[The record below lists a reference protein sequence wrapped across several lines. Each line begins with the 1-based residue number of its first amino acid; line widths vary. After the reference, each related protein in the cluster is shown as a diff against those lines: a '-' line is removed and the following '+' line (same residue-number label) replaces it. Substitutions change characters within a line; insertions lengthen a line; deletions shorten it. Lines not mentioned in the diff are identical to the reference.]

1 MPYSMIKPVKAIFQ
15 SNGEVLLGEFVEE
28 DYVDIS
34 DGGTG
39 AMTKEGAR
47 ANLELVKYK
56 TYSSY
61 MDMATDSPEETTLT
75 KLDDSGDFY
84 YSHNGEWRTIGS
96 TVKVSGFDKE
106 NNPTEELRVD
116 SLSFNDEFDLIDN
129 DDGTIAITLDLQPIR
144 SRLDV
149 IEGDEYTE
157 GSIKHAI
164 YNLIDLAPDT
174 LDTLNELASAIG
186 DDPEFIKTINDKI
199 DLEIQTR
206 TSEDIRLEDLITALN
221 TKLEQEIADRIAEID
236 RVVSEF
242 DVKLANE
249 KSQRVTGDN
258 LLQTKLNKETLE
270 RTTTDN
276 NLQTRLDAE
285 EDARVLADINLQ
297 SNIDEETQ
305 SRIASD
311 TQLRTDLTS
320 ETNSRISG
328 DNLLQSKLDAETL
341 ARKTKDTELD
351 SRLSGLI
358 SDESSTRQLKD
369 NEIIGLLTNE
379 ETARI
384 AEDDNLLSL
393 INKEITDR
401 TEHVLDVKGQLT
413 TFIADQ
419 LIHNTDILNRLNV
432 INGDES
438 TIGSIK
444 NAIKNVIGDAVES
457 LDTLQEIATTLQNNP
472 NIITEINNR
481 LDNLNLTDIVNITLN
496 YPLQTGDVLAYNED
510 TNRFES
516 KKQSNGNFLKLV
528 ENDGDVNN
536 VPVLRTIRG
545 DTILESYIDFYDTN
559 GQKQKLNMYK

>member
-1 MPYSMIKPVKAIFQ
+1 MIKPVKAIFQ

-106 NNPTEELRVD
+106 NNPTEELQVD

-174 LDTLNELASAIG
+174 LDTLNELAAAIG

-258 LLQTKLNKETLE
+258 LLQSKLNKETLE
-270 RTTTDN
+270 RTTADN

-285 EDARVLADINLQ
+285 EDARVLADTNLQ

-358 SDESSTRQLKD
+358 SDESATRQLKD

-472 NIITEINNR
+472 NIIAEINNR

>member
-1 MPYSMIKPVKAIFQ
+1 MIKPVKAIFQ

-358 SDESSTRQLKD
+358 SDESATRQLKD

-472 NIITEINNR
+472 NIIAEINNR

>member
-358 SDESSTRQLKD
+358 SDESATRQLKD

-472 NIITEINNR
+472 NIIAEINNR

>member
-1 MPYSMIKPVKAIFQ
+1 MIKPVKAIFQ

>member
-106 NNPTEELRVD
+106 NNPTEELQVD

-472 NIITEINNR
+472 NIIAEINNR